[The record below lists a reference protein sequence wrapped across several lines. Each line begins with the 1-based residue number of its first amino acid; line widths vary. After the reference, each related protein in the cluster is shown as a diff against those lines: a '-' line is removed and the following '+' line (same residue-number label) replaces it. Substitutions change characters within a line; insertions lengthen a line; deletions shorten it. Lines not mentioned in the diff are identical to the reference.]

1 MELFVMGKS
10 ISRGFPCAVALLA
23 SLATACGVSKDVH
36 CKFVSDVNRGAQH
49 YEEAA
54 KQAENAGWEA
64 EASELKKTVE
74 SEQKLYC
81 E

>member
-1 MELFVMGKS
+1 MNRLNNGDG
-10 ISRGFPCAVALLA
+10 ISLALLA
-23 SLATACGVSKDVH
+23 LLATACGVSKDVH

-74 SEQKLYC
+74 SEQKQYC